1 MSSRYD
7 RDLRAPATD
16 GASSG
21 AGPFGPGA
29 QPAGVGE
36 PEHGPVGP
44 GEGQPQAAPAGDS
57 PVSEPPQLDRHARAL
72 IARIRKNWNDVE
84 AIRALAGH
92 YTGSGDYASLA
103 NLMEG
108 WGDSLAEPRAA
119 ADAYVEAADA
129 LLMSGHG
136 LPEARVLYERALTRD
151 ASHVQAL
158 DRVTRLLEEARDYER
173 QKQVLKYVAYRL
185 EQSNGSRQLLASVHY
200 RLGQVYEAHFDE
212 PRKAATLYR
221 KAIDENPRLVTAIS
235 AARRLYLESGN
246 HKTVSVLFEFEIE
259 ASPNL
264 DDKHNLLLALG
275 RHKRELCDDLDG
287 AVLAFR
293 RASKLVPSSLR
304 ALFGLA
310 ETLLARSERAESIAR
325 EADRQR
331 AAEVFFHLAQTVPVS
346 EALPYLQRALLVVPE
361 HAQARAMF
369 DALSG
374 GGNRELREASRAAPA
389 RGSDSRPPQSRGGD
403 PRRWGESSPESAAAE
418 AWLQAAEPE
427 PVIDELGGSDLVALD
442 DDATS
447 DAIGASPAGAA
458 ERRSG
463 RAPSLPPQTFSPS
476 PPRPSPPP
484 TKHVTPRPAAPPVAA
499 PRIPPPPPPSAP
511 ASPARVAPPVPDRAP
526 PPAPGPARVPIEVN
540 VGGTTDSNFYV
551 DADEELASGGVF
563 VATYE
568 PLPVDTL
575 ASLTITLPG
584 RAIARAYGR
593 VVLTRDLMDAFSDHI
608 PGMFVQFE
616 AIEPSSMALIE
627 RFTRRRAPMFIEG

>member
-1 MSSRYD
+1 VGSQPSSVAP
-7 RDLRAPATD
+7 RDEAAGAD
-16 GASSG
+16 G
-21 AGPFGPGA
+21 PR
-29 QPAGVGE
+29 
-36 PEHGPVGP
+36 
-44 GEGQPQAAPAGDS
+44 
-57 PVSEPPQLDRHARAL
+57 VSEPPQLDRHARAL
-72 IARIRKNWNDVE
+72 ISRIRKNWNDVD

-92 YTGSGDYASLA
+92 YTSSGDYASLA

-108 WGDSLAEPRAA
+108 WGDSLSDARAA

-158 DRVTRLLEEARDYER
+158 DRVTRLLEEARDFER

-185 EQSNGSRQLLASVHY
+185 EQGNGSRQLLASVHY

-264 DDKHNLLLALG
+264 EDKHNLLLALG

-310 ETLLARSERAESIAR
+310 ETLLARSERAESLAR
-325 EADRQR
+325 DADRQR
-331 AAEVFFHLAQTVPVS
+331 AAEVFFHLAQTVPAS
-346 EALPYLQRALLVVPE
+346 DALPYLQRALLVVPE

-369 DALSG
+369 EALSG
-374 GGNRELREASRAAPA
+374 GGGR
-389 RGSDSRPPQSRGGD
+389 DSSRGGPRASEARPGHSREGD
-403 PRRWGESSPESAAAE
+403 PQRWGESSPESAAAE

-427 PVIDELGGSDLVALD
+427 PVIDELTTGELVPLD
-442 DDATS
+442 DDEDSAG
-447 DAIGASPAGAA
+447 IGSNPPSTQPPRPA
-458 ERRSG
+458 
-463 RAPSLPPQTFSPS
+463 SLPPQTLAVPPRPLTRVAPS

-484 TKHVTPRPAAPPVAA
+484 PKQAA
-499 PRIPPPPPPSAP
+499 PRPVAPPSAKP
-511 ASPARVAPPVPDRAP
+511 RVA
-526 PPAPGPARVPIEVN
+526 IEVN

-551 DADEELASGGVF
+551 DAAERLVEGGVF

-584 RAIARAYGR
+584 RTTARAHGR

-608 PGMFVQFE
+608 PGMFVHFE
-616 AIEPSSMALIE
+616 AIEPSSFALIE
-627 RFTRRRAPMFIEG
+627 RFARRRATTFL